1 MRSNAWTT
9 AGLGA
14 AVVFSLIVWPGLISY
29 AQQGTP
35 RVTVYKSPTCGCC
48 SNWVEHMK
56 KNGFVVTT
64 QDVDDVD
71 AVKMKH
77 GVPPGA
83 SSCHTAIV
91 DGYVVEG
98 HVPADAVKRMLKE
111 RPQAVGIAVPGMPVG
126 SPGMEQGE
134 ARDPYDVV
142 TFDRSGKTSVYERR

>member
-14 AVVFSLIVWPGLISY
+14 AAVFSLTVWPGLISS
-29 AQQGTP
+29 AQQGAP

-56 KNGFVVTT
+56 KNGFLVTA
-64 QDVDDVD
+64 QDVDDID

-77 GVPPGA
+77 GVPPAA

-98 HVPADAVKRMLKE
+98 HVPAD
-111 RPQAVGIAVPGMPVG
+111 
-126 SPGMEQGE
+126 S
-134 ARDPYDVV
+134 
-142 TFDRSGKTSVYERR
+142 